1 MFFTYLRICNCWK
14 IFNSFI
20 DPSFVLTT
28 VGAGEIIYDLRKK
41 IQKIKYDL
49 NQLGELPPGIPEMIN
64 TANLLRSNE
73 FLSKTNE
80 KKSEL
85 ILAYEKYSESLEE
98 MLSSVFEIQ
107 KDLKEILKVQ
117 SSMIPTKKNT
127 SKSKTA
133 KK

>member
-1 MFFTYLRICNCWK
+1 MAK
-14 IFNSFI
+14 PVS
-20 DPSFVLTT
+20 
-28 VGAGEIIYDLRKK
+28 GEIIYDLRKK